1 MTCSACGAKTTI
13 ERDSCAVCGADQSRY
28 RFPAK
33 REQPQL
39 PALWQQAAP
48 VVVRGAALVAAGF
61 IGEWLLRSAAKKA
74 ITAPFSRGSKEK
86 RSVTRRNE
94 SQDGPIAI
102 SETIVM
108 HRVIV
113 RR

>member
-13 ERDSCAVCGADQSRY
+13 EDDSCNACGADQRRY

-33 REQPQL
+33 REQPQP

-48 VVVRGAALVAAGF
+48 VVARGAALVAAGF
-61 IGEWLLRSAAKKA
+61 IGEWLLRSAARKA
-74 ITAPFSRGSKEK
+74 IATPFSRGSKEK
-86 RSVTRRNE
+86 RAVTKRDDP
-94 SQDGPIAI
+94 QDGRIAI

-108 HRVIV
+108 RRVIV

>member
-13 ERDSCAVCGADQSRY
+13 EDDSCTVCGADQSRY

-33 REQPQL
+33 REQPQP

-74 ITAPFSRGSKEK
+74 ITAPFSRVSKEK
-86 RSVTRRNE
+86 RAVTKRTD
-94 SQDGPIAI
+94 SLDGTISI
-102 SETIVM
+102 SETVVM
-108 HRVIV
+108 RRVIV